1 MEKLTWIPYAPT
13 VGNID
18 IDVEAERRRVS
29 GVSLFLVYHSFLPC
43 CLTWGINHTNEK
55 IKTNIFRLIVIC
67 TKSMG
72 KWSCASTY
80 MLWRRDVAPVLPCPN
95 PA

>member
-29 GVSLFLVYHSFLPC
+29 GVSLFFSIPQFFALLS
-43 CLTWGINHTNEK
+43 
-55 IKTNIFRLIVIC
+55 
-67 TKSMG
+67 
-72 KWSCASTY
+72 
-80 MLWRRDVAPVLPCPN
+80 DVGNKPYN
-95 PA
+95 